1 MVTDPNRIFKHT
13 IVTGA
18 TGIVGV
24 SLCRALV
31 DAGVKVTAFSRSV
44 GDYGLPDRVEHSIG
58 SILDVT
64 ALGGAAK
71 DADVIF
77 HVAAAVHGSAKT
89 YSEFER
95 INVDGTANVI
105 RVARDVGA
113 KLVHVS
119 SVNVAGFRAGELN
132 DAYAATKSKAEELVA
147 EAAGNGLDAVIVR
160 PATVFGN
167 EVGRAG
173 LIVDRVLAGSLRV
186 LPAPSRLIS
195 PVWSRDLAVALVRAA
210 EVGQLGNTYTV
221 AGPTLSTG
229 DFVRAMCES
238 GGFRRPL
245 ISIPGWIFAAPLQV
259 MWWGKGVT
267 RWTPPVSVESLLHG
281 SIHDGM
287 DAAQELGYEYTPI
300 DRIFGGSVD

>member
-1 MVTDPNRIFKHT
+1 MVTEPSMRFKHVF
-13 IVTGA
+13 VTGF

-24 SLCRALV
+24 ALCRKLIEM
-31 DAGVKVTAFSRSV
+31 GVQVTGYSRGASA
-44 GDYGLPDRVEHSIG
+44 YRLPEGVEHVRG
-58 SILDVT
+58 DVLDRASLV
-64 ALGGAAK
+64 ASAAG
-71 DADVIF
+71 ADVIF

-281 SIHDGM
+281 STHDGM

-300 DRIFGGSVD
+300 DRIFGGLVD